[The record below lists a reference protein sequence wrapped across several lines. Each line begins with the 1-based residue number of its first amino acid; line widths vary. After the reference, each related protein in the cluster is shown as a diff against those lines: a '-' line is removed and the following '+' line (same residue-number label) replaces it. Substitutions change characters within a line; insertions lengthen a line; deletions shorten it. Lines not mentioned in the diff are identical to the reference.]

1 MVLKAVSENIKNKI
15 VIVHSP
21 SFPTGAHLGHC
32 LDMYPECRDSFWNII
47 DKCNVNLVFSSHEH
61 NYSRRLIYNK
71 NKIYQVI
78 TGGGGEKLKDKYKD
92 KKGVI
97 VSPIAVYHFVIVDI
111 ESDCIRVSAISTKG
125 KKLDEFT
132 I

>member
-1 MVLKAVSENIKNKI
+1 MKI
-15 VIVHSP
+15 VKK
-21 SFPTGAHLGHC
+21 C
-32 LDMYPECRDSFWNII
+32 
-47 DKCNVNLVFSSHEH
+47 DKN
-61 NYSRRLIYNK
+61 
-71 NKIYQVI
+71 
-78 TGGGGEKLKDKYKD
+78 KDKYKD

-97 VSPIAVYHFVIVDI
+97 VPPIAVYHFVIVDI